1 MKVYK
6 KELPAG
12 VRKMFTTEKG
22 VKVKIVNSLYTKN
35 KKGMEIG
42 MYNDLYNNLLKKVD
56 EGNKCVVLTFLNST
70 NKFLKFICFLI
81 FSFFKLIFSWIRMFY

>member
-1 MKVYK
+1 MIILLMKEGKKMKVYK

-35 KKGMEIG
+35 KKKK
-42 MYNDLYNNLLKKVD
+42 NNSKKR
-56 EGNKCVVLTFLNST
+56 K
-70 NKFLKFICFLI
+70 KK
-81 FSFFKLIFSWIRMFY
+81 

>member
-35 KKGMEIG
+35 KKKKNRKIVSVF
-42 MYNDLYNNLLKKVD
+42 LY
-56 EGNKCVVLTFLNST
+56 
-70 NKFLKFICFLI
+70 
-81 FSFFKLIFSWIRMFY
+81 

>member
-35 KKGMEIG
+35 KK
-42 MYNDLYNNLLKKVD
+42 
-56 EGNKCVVLTFLNST
+56 NK
-70 NKFLKFICFLI
+70 NK
-81 FSFFKLIFSWIRMFY
+81 

>member
-35 KKGMEIG
+35 KK
-42 MYNDLYNNLLKKVD
+42 KK
-56 EGNKCVVLTFLNST
+56 T
-70 NKFLKFICFLI
+70 NKFLKF
-81 FSFFKLIFSWIRMFY
+81 